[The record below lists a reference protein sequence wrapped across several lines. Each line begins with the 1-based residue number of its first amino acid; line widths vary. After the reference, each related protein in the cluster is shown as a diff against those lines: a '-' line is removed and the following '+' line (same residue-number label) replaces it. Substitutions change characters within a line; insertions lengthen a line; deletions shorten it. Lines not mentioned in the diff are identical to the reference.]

1 MAFGSALRAAV
12 EADPEQFD
20 RVQILSD
27 TLDPVQRAA
36 QEVLRSFGAP
46 PQG

>member
-12 EADPEQFD
+12 EADPERFD